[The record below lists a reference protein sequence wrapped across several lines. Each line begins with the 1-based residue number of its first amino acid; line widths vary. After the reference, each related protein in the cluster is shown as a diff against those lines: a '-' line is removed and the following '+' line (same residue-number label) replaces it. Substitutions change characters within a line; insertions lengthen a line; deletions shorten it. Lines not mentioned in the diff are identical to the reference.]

1 MIEPRLSG
9 DEPAV
14 TARPLRQFVLLSMA
28 ILGGLAGWQALAK
41 HDARFAAILA
51 GVAIVVAAVGLPRPE
66 RIGPIYSMLLALSR
80 PIGRIVSVVVLAV
93 LYYSVFTMMGVLF
106 RLIGRNTLHLRRP
119 DRASHWTP
127 KPEVADLRSYL
138 RQS

>member
-1 MIEPRLSG
+1 MIEPPLSD

-14 TARPLRQFVLLSMA
+14 TARTLRQFVLLPMA
-28 ILGGLAGWQALAK
+28 MLGGSAGWQALVK
-41 HDARFAAILA
+41 HDTRFAAILA
-51 GVAIVVAAVGLPRPE
+51 GVAIVVGVVGLPRPE
-66 RIGPIYSMLLALSR
+66 RVRPFYSMLLALSH

-93 LYYSVFTMMGVLF
+93 LYYSVFTMMGLLF
-106 RLIGRNTLHLRRP
+106 RLIGRDALHIRRP

-127 KPEVADLRSYL
+127 KPKVADLRSYL